1 MADARAASNGTR
13 VAVEG
18 VLTTPLGALEDGRGG
33 FIADDSAGIA
43 LLLPSDPVAVVPSG
57 TVVRAAGTVD
67 DRYGQRTIRLDGAPT
82 ILGTGTPPPAVAIVT
97 GAAMESLEGSLVAAE
112 GRVAEAPSQLA
123 TGVSLVID
131 DGSGPLRVV
140 LAFGGA
146 VMPGRD
152 DVVRVIGPLG
162 QRDTTGTGTTGYRVL
177 VTDPAGFEIVP
188 APTASPSPVPTPTPE
203 PSPSA
208 TPSASPSPTPAVTP
222 TPSPTPA
229 VTPTPSPATVDIAA
243 ARASAVGAIVAVE
256 GTVTA
261 EAGRLGL
268 APLVSIQDATA
279 AIVVRLPDGAA
290 RPRRGAV
297 LRVKGKLAGPYG
309 QLEIRPAPGEATIV
323 GSLPVPDPLPVAAA
337 SLGEGVEARLVVIE
351 GTLEAPIVRA
361 PNGDISFRL
370 VDAAGASFP
379 VRAVREAGIEP
390 GAARRGAQLR
400 VSGIV
405 GQRATRKGAL
415 DGYRVWLR
423 DAVDLLVVAP
433 APTATATTGPS
444 PTPARPGKGAATL
457 VGRIL
462 AALRL
467 GAGPVRVEGVVT
479 TAATLLDASGRRV
492 LVQDASAAVEV
503 LLPLGTAAPRPGT
516 RVRVEGDLG
525 QAYGAPRVKAATV
538 TVLGSGTLPAPRALA
553 GDPGTAD
560 EGRLVRLQGMVLDLR
575 RLGDRWRAE
584 VRTSRATVVVAGLA
598 GAGIPSATLREGA
611 RATVVG
617 VVRRPHPAATDRR
630 FAVVPRSPA
639 DVRVTAGG
647 VARAAGATPPA
658 PGAGGRSGTV
668 TGSGSGAPAAAAA
681 GDAPVEADLARLA
694 GLEGR
699 RVRVGG
705 LVVANDGVQVVVD
718 DGTATGALRL
728 AGDAAILLP
737 LLEPG
742 DAIGA
747 TGRVLPGPEARIEVR
762 SAGDVTRLGDLGEA
776 LPIDVAELAA
786 PGQHLPVP
794 AASPAALP
802 AASAGTD
809 PAGGLAT
816 SSARSG
822 GSSPA
827 PGGGPLAAGIGLAL
841 VLGAG
846 WAGLVSAR
854 RRREQRRLAARI
866 AGRLAELA

>member
-13 VAVEG
+13 LVVEG

-33 FIADDSAGIA
+33 FIADDSVGIA

-82 ILGTGTPPPAVAIVT
+82 ILGTGTLPPSWAIMT

-112 GRVAEAPSQLA
+112 GRVTEAPSQLA

-131 DGSGPLRVV
+131 DGSGTLRVV

-146 VMPGRD
+146 VVPGRD

-177 VTDPAGFEIVP
+177 VTDPAGFAIVP

-208 TPSASPSPTPAVTP
+208 TPSASPNPTPTVTP
-222 TPSPTPA
+222 TPSPAPTPSP
-229 VTPTPSPATVDIAA
+229 TPTPSPATVDIAA

-297 LRVKGKLAGPYG
+297 LRVKGKLADPYG
-309 QLEIRPAPGEATIV
+309 QLEIRPAPGDAAIV

-337 SLGEGVEARLVVIE
+337 SLGEGIEARLVVIE

-370 VDAAGASFP
+370 VDAAGASFL

-390 GAARRGAQLR
+390 SAARRGARLR

-433 APTATATTGPS
+433 APGATVTTGPS
-444 PTPARPGKGAATL
+444 PTPARPGKGAATP

-525 QAYGAPRVKAATV
+525 LAYGAPRVKAATV
-538 TVLGSGTLPAPRALA
+538 TVLGSGALPAPRALA
-553 GDPGTAD
+553 GEPGTAD
-560 EGRLVRLQGMVLDLR
+560 EGRLVRLEGTVLDLK

-584 VRTSRATVVVAGLA
+584 VRTSRATIVVAGLA

-647 VARAAGATPPA
+647 AARAAGATPPS
-658 PGAGGRSGTV
+658 PGAGGRPGTV
-668 TGSGSGAPAAAAA
+668 TGSGSGAPAPAAA

-728 AGDAAILLP
+728 AGDAAMLLP

-742 DAIGA
+742 DAIAA

-776 LPIDVAELAA
+776 LPIDVAELAESGEHLRCPRRPPQPCRQHRPASTRPTGSPRAA
-786 PGQHLPVP
+786 PGP
-794 AASPAALP
+794 AAPCRHPGDAPWPPA
-802 AASAGTD
+802 
-809 PAGGLAT
+809 
-816 SSARSG
+816 SG
-822 GSSPA
+822 
-827 PGGGPLAAGIGLAL
+827 
-841 VLGAG
+841 
-846 WAGLVSAR
+846 
-854 RRREQRRLAARI
+854 
-866 AGRLAELA
+866 